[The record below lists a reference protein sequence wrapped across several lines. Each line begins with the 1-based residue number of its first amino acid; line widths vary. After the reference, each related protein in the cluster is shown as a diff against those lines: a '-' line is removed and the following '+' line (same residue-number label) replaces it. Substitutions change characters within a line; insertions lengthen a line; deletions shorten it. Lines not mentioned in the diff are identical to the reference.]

1 MNARPTLLGVD
12 LGTSSV
18 KVVLTDPLGRILD
31 QASEAYPV
39 RRPYPG
45 WAETD
50 PQAWW
55 DAIVSAVARL
65 NTTPGQI
72 AGIGL
77 SGQMHGVVLCTANT
91 TPVRP
96 AVLWSDTRS
105 EAALDLYRRLPMPV
119 QARLG
124 NPITAGMAG
133 PHLAWLRRNEPDV
146 LDRARW
152 ALQPKDW
159 VRARLTGQVAAE
171 PSDASGTLLYDVST
185 QDWDATVIDA
195 LEISRSLL
203 APILLHSG
211 VAAGTLTPTAAADLG
226 LPTGLPV
233 AAGAADTA
241 AAALGTGLL
250 VPGRTQLTIG
260 TGVQIVSIVTGPG
273 THDAASLPTAPSPS
287 ASSYAPTE
295 AEAPVTHLCRDSTPH
310 GWYAM
315 AASITGGHTL
325 DWVRHLLGATWTEL
339 YAAADRQ
346 PQISDPI
353 FLPHLV
359 GERTPY
365 LDSRLRGSWTG
376 LGANHTRSDLLYAA
390 VEGVAFATADAFDA
404 LPGSDTVDGLLLA
417 GGGTTSPPLRA
428 LLADVLRQPLDA
440 VDVPGA
446 SARGAGLLGAIAAGL
461 ATFDDVKAAGTPAAT
476 RVAAP
481 TARSVVLELRRTR
494 YRQVLGQLASPG

>member
-1 MNARPTLLGVD
+1 MTGGPTLLGVD

-18 KVVLTDPLGRILD
+18 KVVLTDPHGRILD
-31 QASEAYPV
+31 QATESYLV
-39 RRPYPG
+39 RRPHPG

-50 PQAWW
+50 PQVWW

-65 NTTPGQI
+65 GTTPGQV

-77 SGQMHGVVLCTANT
+77 SGQMHGVVLCTADA

-105 EAALDLYRRLPMPV
+105 EAELDLYRRLPMPV

-124 NPITAGMAG
+124 NPVTAGMAG
-133 PHLAWLRRNEPDV
+133 PHLAWLHRNEPEV
-146 LDRARW
+146 LERARW

-159 VRARLTGQVAAE
+159 VRARLTGEVAAE

-195 LEISRSLL
+195 LEIPRSLL
-203 APILLHSG
+203 PPILPHSG
-211 VAAGTLTPTAAADLG
+211 VAAGTLSPTAAADLG
-226 LPTGLPV
+226 LPAGLPV

-260 TGVQIVSIVTGPG
+260 TGVQIVSIVSGPG
-273 THDAASLPTAPSPS
+273 THDAASPSTAD
-287 ASSYAPTE
+287 
-295 AEAPVTHLCRDSTPH
+295 AEPPVTHLCRDATPH

-315 AASITGGHTL
+315 AASLTGGHTL

-339 YAAADRQ
+339 YAAADRR
-346 PQISDPI
+346 PQTGDPI
-353 FLPHLV
+353 FVPHLV
-359 GERTPY
+359 GERTPH
-365 LDSRLRGSWTG
+365 LDSTLRGSWTG
-376 LGANHTRSDLLYAA
+376 LGADHTRSDLLYAA

-428 LLADVLRQPLDA
+428 LLADVLGQPLDA

-461 ATFDDVKAAGTPAAT
+461 ATFDDVLAAGTPAAA

-481 TARSVVLELRRTR
+481 TARSIVLEARRAR
-494 YRQVLGQLASPG
+494 YRQVLGRLASPG